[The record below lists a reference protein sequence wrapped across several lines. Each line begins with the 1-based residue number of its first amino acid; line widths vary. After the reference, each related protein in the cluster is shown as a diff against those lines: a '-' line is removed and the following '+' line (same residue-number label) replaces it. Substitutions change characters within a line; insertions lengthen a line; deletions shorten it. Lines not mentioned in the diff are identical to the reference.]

1 MATKQE
7 REQNIHRMRRGG
19 PSVSLPG
26 SDIKVNLPGPAGLVW
41 YAGIGAMAA
50 LELIEWPIALV
61 ISATHFVESHS
72 HSRDVQELA
81 DGIESGV

>member
-1 MATKQE
+1 MAAKDKSKQNVD
-7 REQNIHRMRRGG
+7 RLRRGG

-26 SDIKVNLPGPAGLVW
+26 SDIKVNLPGRGGLVW

-50 LELIEWPIALV
+50 LEVIEWPIAVV
-61 ISATHFVESHS
+61 ISATHFIENHS

-81 DGIESGV
+81 DGIESGA